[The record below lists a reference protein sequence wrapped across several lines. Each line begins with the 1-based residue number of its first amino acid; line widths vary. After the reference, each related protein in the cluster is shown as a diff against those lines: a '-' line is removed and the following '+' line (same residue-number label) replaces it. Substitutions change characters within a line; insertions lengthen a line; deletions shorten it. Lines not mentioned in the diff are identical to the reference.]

1 MILKNFNFFV
11 FFVFYNTINRIK
23 FNLLT
28 KIMNKVK
35 NLLKKIIPKYFLDV
49 YRNLN
54 NYKSAKKFIFE
65 NNISSLIKKDIKE
78 KYNHNS
84 ELLDIFCNNDGFLVH
99 KWHHYIPIYEKY
111 FSRFKGKKI
120 RFLEIGVGKG
130 GSLQMWIK
138 YFGNDAIIFGIDI
151 NHECKKFNTATE
163 QIRIGSQ
170 IDESFLKSVI
180 EEMGGGVD
188 IILDDGSHEM
198 KHIVKTLLFLF
209 PNLNYDGIY
218 MIEDLHTA
226 YWLNYG
232 GGYYSNNNFF
242 KFIRDLIDEI
252 HHWYHSKK
260 PRHLNISKDCSGIHI
275 HDSIVV
281 LDKNRVFRPTH
292 SKVGNQI

>member
-1 MILKNFNFFV
+1 
-11 FFVFYNTINRIK
+11 
-23 FNLLT
+23 
-28 KIMNKVK
+28 MNKIK
-35 NLLKKIIPKYFLDV
+35 NLLKKIIPKYFLDL

-54 NYKSAKKFIFE
+54 DHESTKKFIFE
-65 NNISSLIKKDIKE
+65 KNISSLIKKDIKE

-111 FSRFKGKKI
+111 FSKFKGKKI
-120 RFLEIGVGKG
+120 KFLEIGVGKG
-130 GSLQMWIK
+130 GSLQMWRK

-151 NHECKKFNTATE
+151 NHECKKFNTETE

-170 IDESFLKSVI
+170 INESFLKSVI
-180 EEMGGGVD
+180 EEMGGSVD

-242 KFIRDLIDEI
+242 KFTRDLIDDI
-252 HHWYHSKK
+252 HHWYHPKK
-260 PRHLNISKDCSGIHI
+260 PTYLNISKECSGIHI